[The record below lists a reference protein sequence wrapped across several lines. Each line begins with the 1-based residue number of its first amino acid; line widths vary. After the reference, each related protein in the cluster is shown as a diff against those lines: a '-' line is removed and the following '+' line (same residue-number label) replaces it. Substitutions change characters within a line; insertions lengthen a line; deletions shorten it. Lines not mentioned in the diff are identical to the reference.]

1 MNQTATPPAEKNRIG
16 LSYLLSVGFHGLLVL
31 GSALMMNVISSNP
44 PAGTSYVT
52 VNLPYQG
59 EAFQEQNPTQETIQQ
74 EETVTG
80 ESEDPAETG
89 GESGQNTQ
97 TTATPQSSF
106 ASSMS
111 GADTSALQQVY
122 TESTLNVRIRFPMG
136 WTYQDNNVKSKL
148 DAVTFIGGTQ
158 NPAYTP
164 YVILEV
170 KKKHLFYP
178 SRYKYSMAVP
188 NGNYTA
194 YFGDPKEMEGQVSF
208 IVYMRTETD
217 EDYSLTLRINGM
229 KNFLDYK
236 PVFFSML
243 KSFKFGRN
251 LF

>member
-1 MNQTATPPAEKNRIG
+1 MNQAATPPADKKRIG
-16 LSYLLSVGFHGLLVL
+16 FSYLLSVGFHGLLVL
-31 GSALMMNVISSNP
+31 ISALMMNVISSNP
-44 PAGTSYVT
+44 PAGTAYVT
-52 VNLPYQG
+52 VNLPFQ
-59 EAFQEQNPTQETIQQ
+59 EESVQEQNSNPENIRQ
-74 EETVTG
+74 EENIQG
-80 ESEDPAETG
+80 ESQEPTETG

-97 TTATPQSSF
+97 SNPTPQSSF
-106 ASSMS
+106 ASALA
-111 GADTSALQQVY
+111 GADTNSMQQVY

-178 SRYKYSMAVP
+178 SRYKYNMPVP

-194 YFGDPKEMEGQVSF
+194 YFGDPKEMEEQVSF